1 MNDHLQTI
9 CEKCEKPL
17 QMCVCDVAKP
27 VDHHLEVLILQHP
40 QEPDKVLGTA
50 HLAEMI
56 LKKSTLKVALSVA
69 NLKKALARE
78 DIQPNRWGV
87 LYLGSAPIPNKRG
100 ISFVDR
106 TGKILS
112 DEQQTQIRS
121 TLQGIVVLDGTWS
134 QAKALWW
141 RNAWLLKCQRMVLNP
156 KRPSLYGD
164 LRKEPKKQCLSTI
177 EALAQTLEDLG
188 EHIAVHD
195 QLIHAFAT
203 LLEHYKNSGFEIKKV
218 HSPRRRRR

>member
-1 MNDHLQTI
+1 MTMEIQLPCD
-9 CEKCEKPL
+9 KCEKLPS
-17 QMCVCDVAKP
+17 MCMCDVIVP
-27 VDHHLEVLILQHP
+27 QDHHLEVLILQHP
-40 QEPDKVLGTA
+40 QEPDKALGTA
-50 HLAEMI
+50 RIAEMT
-56 LKKSTLKVALSVA
+56 LKKATLKVALSTA
-69 NLKKALARE
+69 NLKKALGRE

-100 ISFVDR
+100 VTFVDR
-106 TGKILS
+106 TSKPLPA
-112 DEQQTQIRS
+112 EQQSQIRS

-156 KRPSLYGD
+156 KKPSLYGD

-177 EALAQTLEDLG
+177 EAIAQTMEDLG

-195 QLIHAFAT
+195 QLIKTFSI
-203 LLEHYKNSGFEIKKV
+203 LLERYKKSGIQPKKV
-218 HSPRRRRR
+218 HSPQRRRR